1 MSLEFLHALDDI
13 EKEKGI
19 SKEVL
24 LEAIETA
31 LFSAYKKDFGS
42 KENVKVEIKR
52 ETGDVRV
59 YARKEVVEEVESD
72 ALEISLEDAK
82 KIKASYEIG
91 DIVEEEITPANFGRI
106 ATQTAKQVVMQRIR
120 EAERDVL
127 YEEYKQKQEELITG
141 TIQRFHNNNVFID
154 LGKIEAL
161 LPPSEQM
168 PGEQY
173 QMGDR
178 IKLFVVEVAADN
190 KGPKILVSRTHPG
203 LLKRLFEIEVPEIFD
218 GIVEIKSVAR
228 EAGNRSK
235 IAVHSID
242 DNVDPVGACV
252 GPKGMRVQAVVDQL
266 NGEKIDIIEWD
277 DNPGVLVSNALNPAE
292 VKHVII
298 REDEKVAQVVV
309 PDFQLSLAIGK
320 EGQNARLAAKLT
332 GWKVD
337 IKNESRYNEELES
350 KEEAN
355 DEVADANLDTNLG
368 NNKLENEEVKKD
380 PDDEGVEENDDD
392 LKNLKEKV
400 QDEKKEEAVQDENES
415 GESEEKN
422 KEASEIPETKGQ

>member
-19 SKEVL
+19 SKDVL

-31 LFSAYKKDFGS
+31 LYSAYKKDFGS
-42 KENVKVEIKR
+42 KENVKVEILKG
-52 ETGDVRV
+52 TGNVRV
-59 YARKEVVEEVESD
+59 YAKKEVSEEVEND
-72 ALEISLEDAK
+72 ALQISIEDAK
-82 KIKASYEIG
+82 KIKANYELG

-120 EAERDVL
+120 EAERDVI
-127 YEEYKQKQEELITG
+127 YEQYKQKEEELITG

-168 PGEQY
+168 PAEQY
-173 QMGDR
+173 QRGDR
-178 IKLFVVEVAADN
+178 IKLFVVEVTADN

-218 GIVEIKSVAR
+218 GIVEIKYVAR

-242 DNVDPVGACV
+242 KNVDPVGACV

-266 NGEKIDIIEWD
+266 NGEKVDIIEWSEE
-277 DNPGVLVSNALNPAE
+277 PEKLVANALNPAE
-292 VKHVII
+292 VKQVII
-298 REDEKVAQVVV
+298 NEEEKVAKVVV

-337 IKNESRYNEELES
+337 IKSESKYKLELEG
-350 KEEAN
+350 KE
-355 DEVADANLDTNLG
+355 DETDNNIDETIDVIETQDKLDQNLES
-368 NNKLENEEVKKD
+368 LEEGSDRAKESFEE
-380 PDDEGVEENDDD
+380 
-392 LKNLKEKV
+392 
-400 QDEKKEEAVQDENES
+400 
-415 GESEEKN
+415 
-422 KEASEIPETKGQ
+422 